1 MKKKSIILTLALV
14 AAFSAGS
21 AVVVQQAY
29 HGDAVRVAA
38 DDTKTALTVKD
49 VNFTNYA
56 GWAGNC
62 IAIGCNEGTLIDGNF
77 TTLTDAETQTGKVS
91 LIDKDGNPCPITYLE
106 AQGSYIV
113 VNRSQA
119 YVCSVGDILTLKAGL
134 IIGNFEI
141 KEDISYQYG
150 TENTPWTVYTGALP
164 TPPAEGGGEEVV
176 EKKALNVLNVNYTPN
191 LLDFAGACIVIG
203 CDTNLGLGDWQQ
215 IDLQGKV
222 TLTESNGTERPITLF
237 DSVGTSL
244 LINRSQTYVCSV
256 GDILTLKAGL
266 VVGEF
271 ELKEDVS
278 YKYTTAGSPWTVYTG
293 EEEPEPETEL
303 MFATVEG
310 QAYPYN
316 ANYLHNLNWGYP
328 SMIFKFNTAKT
339 LGLFGSVATL
349 DLIEYKNAY
358 GEIIPIR
365 DCIHVN
371 ENNYLLR
378 WGQGEEQIFAMAG
391 DTVTFKK
398 GFAIAGNEKLAQ
410 DMTFIVTAAADSQLA
425 PYSEELAPTG
435 LAITTSSDY
444 SQITVGAQAQM
455 TYTIAS
461 GIGTAYFTSS
471 NEEVATV
478 TKEGIVTGVAEG
490 EVTITAHLGTET
502 KEFAMTILPASP
514 IVGVELVHNY
524 TVWVAQNEAL
534 ALPEF
539 RAHIVF
545 ENGQSGADFALTADN
560 CVLPEVDTSALG
572 DQNAEL
578 TVTYQGVEYKV
589 AIKVTVYEIGDVTVR
604 EIGIVDWFAYA
615 VFIQYPDSTANTAN
629 ITGDIG
635 KLDGIFDHITY
646 TKADGSD
653 LPIESGYVLSG
664 GNIAIFPY
672 SGLTEENY
680 NEYFLAGDTITLSK
694 GMKIWM
700 WTGEKM
706 VTDTDNNA
714 IVAGTGMY
722 ICEGILQE
730 DLVYRYDGNVW
741 GLYVEYTD
749 IQAKATDI
757 TVEAGK
763 SADSNVSRI
772 PENATTGTFT
782 YVSSDET
789 IATVSS
795 RGVIKG
801 VSAGTCTIT
810 VTIDGGTAGA
820 KTVVL
825 NVTVTDDIVGIEI
838 ATESITIKVGEL
850 PDLSSVSAT
859 WKWASGKQ
867 GEAVDLT
874 NATLVGF
881 DGSVAGEQQV
891 AISVTKDGKTYT
903 GTLTIIVEEPEKK
916 EAAGCL
922 SSISAGVVAPVM
934 MLGAGLIVSKKK
946 RK

>member
-1 MKKKSIILTLALV
+1 M
-14 AAFSAGS
+14 
-21 AVVVQQAY
+21 
-29 HGDAVRVAA
+29 
-38 DDTKTALTVKD
+38 
-49 VNFTNYA
+49 
-56 GWAGNC
+56 
-62 IAIGCNEGTLIDGNF
+62 
-77 TTLTDAETQTGKVS
+77 
-91 LIDKDGNPCPITYLE
+91 
-106 AQGSYIV
+106 
-113 VNRSQA
+113 
-119 YVCSVGDILTLKAGL
+119 
-134 IIGNFEI
+134 
-141 KEDISYQYG
+141 
-150 TENTPWTVYTGALP
+150 
-164 TPPAEGGGEEVV
+164 
-176 EKKALNVLNVNYTPN
+176 NVLNVNYTPN

-222 TLTESNGTERPITLF
+222 TLTDSNGVERPITYF

-244 LINRSQTYVCSV
+244 LINRCQEYVCSV

-271 ELKEDVS
+271 ELKEDVVYQYTTENTPWTIYKEPLTVQDVNYSDNLMGFAGPCVIIGCGVDLGLDYWNPIDMQGKVSLVGSNGEERAISSFESCGTSIVVNRGSEVYICSVGDILTLKAGLIIGDYEIKEDVS
-278 YKYTTAGSPWTVYTG
+278 YKYTAAGSPWTVYTG

-303 MFATVEG
+303 TFATVEG

-316 ANYLHNLNWGYP
+316 ANYLHNLNWGFP

-810 VTIDGGTAGA
+810 VTIDGGTAGV

-916 EAAGCL
+916 EATGCL